1 MRDVGIAVRS
11 LARRP
16 GFALGVVLTLG
27 LGVGATTA
35 VFTVVDGVMLRPLP
49 YQEPGALGTIGSYAQ
64 VGGTLA
70 PGLLDLGPITTQHYQ
85 NLRARATSF
94 AALAVVDTERLLR
107 PSAGMGER
115 VPTHAV
121 SAELLGMLGAATPA
135 AGRAF
140 LPEEYTL
147 DRRVVMMTYDAWQ
160 RRFGGDAAV
169 IGRPLGEPDSPVLVG
184 VLAASFRPL
193 EAFGGVG
200 EAPDFYYAG
209 GADRASPEQGWEPV
223 WVLGRLRAGV
233 TLEQAHA
240 EVERLATELA
250 TESPALVG
258 AEIPSGV
265 RVGLNGLEA
274 QTVGASGRE
283 LGLFFGAAVLLL
295 VLATMNGATLLLVRA
310 LDRTQELS
318 VRVALGAGRARVL
331 RLLATEAAVLAALG
345 GVLGVL
351 LAYAG
356 VGAFL
361 RYAPVTI
368 TRLGEVALD
377 GRALAAAAVV
387 SLGTG
392 IAVGILPALHLT
404 RGAPWARMQ
413 GGGRSV
419 TEASRLRSVLVAGQM
434 AVALVLLSGAGLLFN
449 SFVRVRAFDPGFET
463 GREPGGLITVS
474 ASFKGSPAVAGLG
487 NAHAW
492 DLLLERLA
500 ALPGV
505 ESVGGTTTL
514 PFETPF
520 VRMSVAPEGV
530 AAEAGAADERIAAYA
545 ITPGYLRT
553 MGTELIAGRSF
564 EPMDASGAEPV
575 ALVNASFARSLLDGV
590 DPVGRTIRLVD
601 EGGEVRIVGVVED
614 VVQRRAE
621 EGFQPAIYLP
631 HTQFAPMAGV
641 QAVMRTTLPPERI
654 AADVGRVTAQFTGLS
669 DQQVRTMSDRMA
681 QTRTSPRFQALLV
694 GTFALVSLLLA
705 AVGLYGSL
713 THYVSRRRRE
723 LGLRMALGASRAGVL
738 RMVMR
743 QGMGLALAGFG
754 VGMVATLASA
764 RVIDGFLFGVEA
776 NDSATLAAVGAALVL
791 VAALA
796 SLGPARRATAVDP
809 MSVLRSE

>member
-1 MRDVGIAVRS
+1 VRELGIALRS

-16 GFALGVVLTLG
+16 GFALGVILTLG

-49 YQEPGALGTIGSYAQ
+49 YEEPGALVTIGSYAQ
-64 VGGTLA
+64 AGGT

-107 PSAGMGER
+107 PSAGLGER

-147 DRRVVMMTYDAWQ
+147 DRSVVMITYDGWQ
-160 RRFGGDAAV
+160 RRFGGDPAV

-184 VLAASFRPL
+184 VLPPSFRPL
-193 EAFGGVG
+193 EAFGGAG

-209 GADRASPEQGWEPV
+209 GADRATPEQGWEPV
-223 WVLGRLRAGV
+223 WVLGRLRDGV
-233 TLEQAHA
+233 ALEQASA
-240 EVERLATELA
+240 EVERLATELSA
-250 TESPALVG
+250 GSPELVG
-258 AEIPSGV
+258 AAIEPGV

-345 GVLGVL
+345 GALGVL
-351 LAYAG
+351 LAYGG
-356 VGAFL
+356 VDAFL
-361 RYAPVTI
+361 RYAPVSI

-377 GRALAAAAVV
+377 GRALAAAVVV

-392 IAVGILPALHLT
+392 VAVGILPALQLT
-404 RGAPWARMQ
+404 SRAPWARMQ

-449 SFVRVRAFDPGFET
+449 SFVRVRAVEPGFQ
-463 GREPGGLITVS
+463 PDGLITVS
-474 ASFKGSPAVAGLG
+474 ASFKGSPAVEGLG
-487 NAHAW
+487 NGQAW

-505 ESVGGTTTL
+505 ESVGGATTL

-520 VRMSVAPEGV
+520 VRMSVAGI
-530 AAEAGAADERIAAYA
+530 DERIAAYA
-545 ITPGYLRT
+545 VTPDYLPT
-553 MGTELIAGRSF
+553 MGTELIAGRGF
-564 EPMDASGAEPV
+564 EAMDAAGGEPV
-575 ALVNASFARSLLDGV
+575 ALVNESFVREAMRGA
-590 DPVGRTIRLVD
+590 DPIGRLVPLAD
-601 EGGEVRIVGVVED
+601 AGGEVRIVGVVED

-641 QAVMRTTLPPERI
+641 QAVVRTSLPTDALTAE
-654 AADVGRVTAQFTGLS
+654 VGRVTAQFTGLD
-669 DQQVRTMSDRMA
+669 DQQVRTMRDRMA

-694 GTFALVSLLLA
+694 GAFALVSLLLA

-713 THYVSRRRRE
+713 THYVGRRRRE

-738 RMVMR
+738 RMVMG

-764 RVIDGFLFGVEA
+764 RAIDGFLFGVEP
-776 NDSATLAAVGAALVL
+776 NDPATLAAVGAALVL

-809 MSVLRSE
+809 ITVLRSE